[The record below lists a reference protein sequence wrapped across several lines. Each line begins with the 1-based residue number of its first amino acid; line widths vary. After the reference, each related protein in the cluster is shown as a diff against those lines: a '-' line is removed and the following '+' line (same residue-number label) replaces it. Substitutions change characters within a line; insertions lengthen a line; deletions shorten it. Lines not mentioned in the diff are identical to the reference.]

1 MPQKNAYCLS
11 VIELLHLTVLDN
23 HSLYPNLEIHLS
35 FNPSTALLTD
45 TLAMFIF
52 NLLYL

>member
-1 MPQKNAYCLS
+1 MPQKNAYWLS

-23 HSLYPNLEIHLS
+23 HSLYPNIDLHLS
-35 FNPSTALLTD
+35 FNRSTALLTD